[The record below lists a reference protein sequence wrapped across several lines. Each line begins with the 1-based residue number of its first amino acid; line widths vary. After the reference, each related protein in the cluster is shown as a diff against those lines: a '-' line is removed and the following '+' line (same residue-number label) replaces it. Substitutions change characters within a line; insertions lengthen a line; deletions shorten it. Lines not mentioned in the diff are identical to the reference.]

1 MPGRLGVWSR
11 VCGVAVMAA
20 AVGVACSGGGGSC
33 TTVLGPGQT
42 IVGNYDL
49 VSYAISGTTIPGTT
63 GTLALTANEYNIALS
78 NLVIGTVRDSG
89 TYTLSCNR
97 ITQHSFVPNGPA
109 LSGTFDVRA
118 DTLFIVGTVSGVQQ
132 SLVWLYLPAP

>member
-1 MPGRLGVWSR
+1 MRGRVGGWSR
-11 VCGVAVMAA
+11 VCGAALMAVAV
-20 AVGVACSGGGGSC
+20 GTACSGGGGSC
-33 TTVLGPGQT
+33 TPVLGPGQT
-42 IVGNYDL
+42 IAGNYDL
-49 VSYAISGTTIPGTT
+49 ISYAISGSTIPNTT
-63 GTLALTANEYNIALS
+63 GSLTLTGTEYNIALS
-78 NLVIGTVRDSG
+78 NSFIGTVRDSG

-118 DTLFIVGTVSGVQQ
+118 DTLFIVGTVSGIQQ